1 MPENVYLVFYSLDKG
16 VDSVHVPLHALNQ
29 WAFRGSLQA
38 GKISPRRKML
48 NPGWVLQITHS
59 GFTLLRAFIFP
70 YMGWKK
76 DHGQA
81 WRVRSCKLWVG
92 TWRGGVLGYKAN
104 RLLQSV
110 GSSKP
115 PPLPMFQNHDL
126 LCFTGFRPISHLHF
140 SHVTS
145 SSVNITWSDPSPPA
159 DRLILNYSPRDEEEE
174 MTEVSLDATKRH
186 TVLMGLQPAT
196 EYIVNLVAVHGT
208 VTSEPIVGSITTG
221 EGGGLGSR

>member
-1 MPENVYLVFYSLDKG
+1 MLKL
-16 VDSVHVPLHALNQ
+16 ALL
-29 WAFRGSLQA
+29 A
-38 GKISPRRKML
+38 KSP
-48 NPGWVLQITHS
+48 ITS
-59 GFTLLRAFIFP
+59 
-70 YMGWKK
+70 
-76 DHGQA
+76 
-81 WRVRSCKLWVG
+81 
-92 TWRGGVLGYKAN
+92 N
-104 RLLQSV
+104 
-110 GSSKP
+110 
-115 PPLPMFQNHDL
+115 MFQNHHL
-126 LCFTGFRPISHLHF
+126 LCFAGFRPISHLHF

-221 EGGGLGSR
+221 EAGVLDSRWERGFL